1 MVTRSLSCAV
11 MGMVLVVAAQAAD
24 GPGSRLPGAAE
35 LLRVHAGYAKTLHNI
50 VIHEQVQ
57 VKLSSGGAGE
67 DQLRQAV
74 LTSVDR
80 AEREALERARQE
92 HASDEDLEAIRRR
105 FAQRRQH
112 VEDQVVLRRLAND
125 DRVERLRVVDF
136 AGRRA
141 AYVDRDL
148 RDLSRL
154 LREEGITDPLA
165 LANVSRTRTLLLES
179 SGVTHLLPVAG
190 RLAYRSRHPRYDRA
204 YELRRLGIL
213 PVELWTSAETVH
225 VEPAQ
230 QPGRVV
236 MTAES
241 GGVRRVA
248 VLRQDAGWRIERFEI
263 QRPSGEVIER
273 LELDDYRQVGAIF
286 VPFRVRRT
294 VAAYGNPQYRVES
307 SRVERVEVNV
317 RQDDLAGYF
326 TIPKGYR
333 IQEGRK
339 VTSR

>member
-1 MVTRSLSCAV
+1 MITSIVRWS
-11 MGMVLVVAAQAAD
+11 
-24 GPGSRLPGAAE
+24 GAALVLPVMAWGWDGSGSHVPATPE
-35 LLRVHAGYAKTLHNI
+35 LLRLHARYAAALRSV

-57 VKLSSGGAGE
+57 VKLATGGAGE
-67 DQLRQAV
+67 DHYRQVV
-74 LTSVDR
+74 LAGVDEGQR
-80 AEREALERARQE
+80 QALERAKQE
-92 HASDEDLEAIRRR
+92 HASEEEVKAIRRH

-125 DRVERLRVVDF
+125 YRVERLRVVDF

-154 LREEGITDPLA
+154 LREEGIVDPLA
-165 LANVSRTRTLLLES
+165 LANVSRTRTMLLES
-179 SGVTHLLPVAG
+179 NGVTHLLPVAG
-190 RLAYRSRHPRYDRA
+190 RLAYRSRHPRYDGA
-204 YELRRLGIL
+204 YELRRLGIV
-213 PVELWTSAETVH
+213 PVDLLTSTDTVR
-225 VEPAQ
+225 VEAVQ
-230 QPGRVV
+230 QPGRLA

-241 GGVRRVA
+241 RGMHLVA
-248 VLRQDAGWRIERFEI
+248 VLRQDVGWRIERFEI
-263 QRPSGEVIER
+263 RRPSGEPIER
-273 LELDDYRQVGAIF
+273 LELGDYRQVGDLF
-286 VPFRVRRT
+286 LPYSVRRT
-294 VAAYGNPQYRVES
+294 IAAYGNPQYRVES

-317 RQDDLAGYF
+317 GQDDLAGYF

>member
-1 MVTRSLSCAV
+1 MITRILRWSGV
-11 MGMVLVVAAQAAD
+11 VLVLPVAAWGAD
-24 GPGSRLPGAAE
+24 GSGSQVPNTPE
-35 LLRVHAGYAKTLHNI
+35 LLRIHARYAEALRSV

-57 VKLSSGGAGE
+57 MKLATGGAGE
-67 DQLRQAV
+67 DHYRQVV
-74 LTSVDR
+74 LAGVDE
-80 AEREALERARQE
+80 AERQALERARQE
-92 HASDEDLEAIRRR
+92 HASDEDLKAIQRH

-125 DRVERLRVVDF
+125 YRVERLRVLDF

-154 LREEGITDPLA
+154 LREEGIVDPLA

-213 PVELWTSAETVH
+213 PVELWTSPDTVR
-225 VEPAQ
+225 VEPAR

-248 VLRQDAGWRIERFEI
+248 VLRQDAGWHIERFEV
-263 QRPSGEVIER
+263 RHPSGEVIER
-273 LELDDYRQVGAIF
+273 LELDDYRQIGEIF

-317 RQDDLAGYF
+317 AQDDLAGYF